1 MRFGLGKTTVH
12 DWTGGYRAFYTSY
25 FQKAKVVV
33 SPYSG
38 YVFQIAFLYTSMQNG
53 AKVAEVPIRF
63 IDRRFGRSK
72 IAPLE
77 YILSIISFV
86 LSSRYI
92 ALMKGSFPRFAVVGA
107 IGFLIN
113 TVILEF
119 LVKSGFHPAIG
130 SATGAEFAIVS
141 NFILNNTWTFHHR
154 KIRGLALL
162 PKFVQF
168 NVAAFGGLSI
178 QSGTVFIGTHITGLD
193 TYFLWYMLGVSIG
206 LVWNYLMYSRVIW
219 KSK

>member
-72 IAPLE
+72 LHRLNIFSVLFH
-77 YILSIISFV
+77 SFC
-86 LSSRYI
+86 LHDI
-92 ALMKGSFPRFAVVGA
+92 
-107 IGFLIN
+107 
-113 TVILEF
+113 
-119 LVKSGFHPAIG
+119 
-130 SATGAEFAIVS
+130 
-141 NFILNNTWTFHHR
+141 
-154 KIRGLALL
+154 
-162 PKFVQF
+162 
-168 NVAAFGGLSI
+168 
-178 QSGTVFIGTHITGLD
+178 
-193 TYFLWYMLGVSIG
+193 
-206 LVWNYLMYSRVIW
+206 
-219 KSK
+219 